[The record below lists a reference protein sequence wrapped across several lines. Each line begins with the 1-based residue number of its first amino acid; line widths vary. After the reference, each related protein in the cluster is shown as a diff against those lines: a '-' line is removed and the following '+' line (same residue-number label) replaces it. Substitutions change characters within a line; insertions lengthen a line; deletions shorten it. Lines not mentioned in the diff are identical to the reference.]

1 MSYPEVAALEA
12 FDSLDGYRVIDVRED
27 YEFRGP
33 LGHIDCAENVPLST
47 MKEHADKLK
56 GTRPFLLVCRSG
68 KRSGKACEVLK
79 ELGCGDVTNLT
90 GGMIGWNRANL
101 PVLHTEPES
110 LSALVEHLVSWTAMV
125 GPLTKE
131 SARDVF
137 HKRLK
142 RVNVSVKS
150 PTHGAVEDLINF
162 VAETL
167 ASANPPDL
175 ELSLA
180 SFRRSLAVL

>member
-33 LGHIDCAENVPLST
+33 LGCIDCAEHVPLSSV
-47 MKEHADKLK
+47 KDHADKLK
-56 GTRPFLLVCRSG
+56 GSRPLLLVCRSG
-68 KRSGKACEVLK
+68 KRSGKACEILE
-79 ELGCGDVTNLT
+79 ELGCEQVTNLA
-90 GGMIGWNRANL
+90 GGMIGWNRATL
-101 PVLHTEPES
+101 PVLHAEPEN
-110 LSALVEHLVSWTAMV
+110 LAALVEQLVSWTAMV
-125 GPLTKE
+125 GPLTAE
-131 SARDVF
+131 AVRDTFHERLARVTIPFD
-137 HKRLK
+137 
-142 RVNVSVKS
+142 S
-150 PTHGAVEDLINF
+150 PTHGAVEDLISY
-162 VAETL
+162 VGETL